1 MFKQKG
7 LFLNMHP
14 PLQVIKGVHPGI
26 VLERELRKRK
36 LPKGRFAMSINE
48 YPQTLTAILKG
59 RRNMNTPLSLRIEN
73 SLGFDEGYFMTLQVF
88 YDIEQE
94 KRKNNEKNKPDFGK
108 LRPVLFWDTRMD
120 NIDWQKQRRAV
131 IERVFERGNEEEKEE
146 ITRFYG
152 KSQVDSVLKNRS
164 HA

>member
-1 MFKQKG
+1 
-7 LFLNMHP
+7 MHP